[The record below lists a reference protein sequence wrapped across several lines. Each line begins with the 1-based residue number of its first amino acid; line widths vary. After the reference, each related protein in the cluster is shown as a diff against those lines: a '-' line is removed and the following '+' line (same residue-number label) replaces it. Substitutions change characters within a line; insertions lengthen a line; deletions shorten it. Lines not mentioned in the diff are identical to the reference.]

1 MLGGMFTWSND
12 QKDPTLEKLDRILM
26 SRGWESLFPIAHV
39 HKSPR
44 GISDHCPLV
53 MDTSV
58 AQGKK
63 VRSFRFELS

>member
-1 MLGGMFTWSND
+1 MLGGMLTWSND

-58 AQGKK
+58 DKK